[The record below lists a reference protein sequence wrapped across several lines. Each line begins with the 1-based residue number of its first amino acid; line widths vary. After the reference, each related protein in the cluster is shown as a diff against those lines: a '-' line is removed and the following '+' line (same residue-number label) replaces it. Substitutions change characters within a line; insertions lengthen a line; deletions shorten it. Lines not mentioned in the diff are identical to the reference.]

1 MVRKIG
7 KIIKPTGKQGRGET
21 LLLKNLL
28 LKETIPKKNGE
39 KLKVDLP
46 KNKCGY
52 CGRGFEER
60 HIGKSTTYYQPTCD
74 CQRKIDFK
82 KEERERL
89 KRQGE
94 YLKDSIISIKKYTG
108 LGKRFQDKTFNNFNK
123 SQNKEACN
131 ICFNYVKNL
140 KDNLGS
146 GNGLFLY
153 GNVGS
158 GKTHLIAAMIDHISR
173 MCKRWLGYKDII
185 FINTI
190 NLLSEIKFSF
200 KDNTT
205 EEVIKP
211 YENCKLLF
219 IDDMGTGKIS
229 DWTIEILYKII
240 NTRYEK
246 MLSTVVAT
254 NMTLAEIKEKIDE
267 RLFSRIYEMCKGIK
281 LSGKDYRLI

>member
-1 MVRKIG
+1 M
-7 KIIKPTGKQGRGET
+7 
-21 LLLKNLL
+21 
-28 LKETIPKKNGE
+28 KETTPLKNGE
-39 KLKVDLP
+39 ISKVNLP
-46 KNKCGY
+46 KNKCGH
-52 CGRGFEER
+52 CGREFEER
-60 HIGKSTTYYQPTCD
+60 QFRKTTYYWPTCD
-74 CQRKIDFK
+74 CQEKIDSK

-89 KRQGE
+89 KRKGE
-94 YLKDSIISIKKYTG
+94 CLKDRIISIKKRTG
-108 LGKRFQDKTFNNFNK
+108 LGKRFQDKTFNNFDK
-123 SQNKEACN
+123 SQNKEACD
-131 ICFNYVKNL
+131 ICFNYIKNL
-140 KDNLGS
+140 KDNLDGGS
-146 GNGLFLY
+146 GLFLY